1 MRRDFAVV
9 PIDLPLQELCR
20 QFPIDGSMRVFAIDE
35 DGGYRGNVD
44 LIEAHGA
51 TLRDTG
57 NTLTAADVARG
68 AEHFLTP
75 GQPVRETLDHFI
87 ASAAETLAVVDN
99 PRERHIQGYLS
110 EAFALRRYYR
120 ELEARH
126 REELGDDELFNVHHA
141 ASDD

>member
-1 MRRDFAVV
+1 MAHRDA
-9 PIDLPLQELCR
+9 DNALHAR
-20 QFPIDGSMRVFAIDE
+20 
-35 DGGYRGNVD
+35 
-44 LIEAHGA
+44 
-51 TLRDTG
+51 
-57 NTLTAADVARG
+57 DVARS

-99 PRERHIQGYLS
+99 PRDRRVQGYLS

-126 REELGDDELFNVHHA
+126 REELGDDELFNLHHA